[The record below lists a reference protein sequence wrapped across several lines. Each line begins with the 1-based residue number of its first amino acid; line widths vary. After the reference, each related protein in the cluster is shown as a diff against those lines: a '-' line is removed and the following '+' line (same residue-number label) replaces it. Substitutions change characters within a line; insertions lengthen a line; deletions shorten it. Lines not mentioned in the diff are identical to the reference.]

1 MTTWMGSLAAL
12 PSARLGSMPWAR
24 DLEQRGAAL
33 AEELRSR
40 DLEAL
45 LEALGGEVAGR
56 MGEMLAGIEA
66 YRRHPYRRALDDP
79 PCLWQE
85 GGTRLLDYGATAA
98 AGGPPVL
105 FVPSLINR
113 GYILDLSE
121 RRSLVRHLA
130 RQGLRPLLVDW
141 GAPGAAE
148 RDFDLDDYIAG
159 RLERLLDRALELAG
173 GRVGLVGYCMGG
185 DLALALAQRR
195 QGELASLA
203 LLATPWDFHAGGAA
217 QGRFVAA
224 AHGAVAGVVEALG
237 ELPVDILQ
245 AFFASLDP
253 NLASRKFRAFARLAP
268 ESDRAV
274 DFVALEDWLNDG
286 VPLVPAVARACMI
299 GWYAENRPARG
310 AWRVAGRVVEPAEVE
325 LETLVALPRADRIVP
340 PASARAL
347 AEALPRAQVLEP
359 PSGHIGMVVG
369 GRAPEGLWAPLAE
382 WLTSHAE

>member
-12 PSARLGSMPWAR
+12 PSARLGSMPWTRA
-24 DLEQRGAAL
+24 LEQRGAAL
-33 AEELRSR
+33 AEELKSH

-66 YRRHPYRRALDDP
+66 YRRHPSRRALDDP

-98 AGGPPVL
+98 EGAGGAPVL

-113 GYILDLSE
+113 AYILDLSA
-121 RRSLVRHLA
+121 RRSLLRHLA

-141 GAPGAAE
+141 GAPGAVE

-159 RLERLLDRALELAG
+159 RLERLLDRALEVAG

-217 QGRFVAA
+217 QARLVAA
-224 AHGAVAGVVEALG
+224 AHGVVAGVVEALG

-245 AFFASLDP
+245 AFFENHVHQRVNQCHVSA
-253 NLASRKFRAFARLAP
+253 
-268 ESDRAV
+268 
-274 DFVALEDWLNDG
+274 WLLLH
-286 VPLVPAVARACMI
+286 VQR
-299 GWYAENRPARG
+299 
-310 AWRVAGRVVEPAEVE
+310 
-325 LETLVALPRADRIVP
+325 
-340 PASARAL
+340 
-347 AEALPRAQVLEP
+347 
-359 PSGHIGMVVG
+359 
-369 GRAPEGLWAPLAE
+369 
-382 WLTSHAE
+382 